1 MTKQKLTTTPTTTTT
16 PAPTAPAGAATI
28 SVSLLSDP
36 AGLTATV
43 AGKSVTTP
51 SRVELKPGEYTVRFS
66 QGGETVFDCPVK
78 VDENNTR
85 VKLDSRREP
94 FKCR

>member
-1 MTKQKLTTTPTTTTT
+1 MTPAVS
-16 PAPTAPAGAATI
+16 PAPTPTPTPETPAASAATI
-28 SVSLLSDP
+28 SYSLLSDP

-43 AGKSVTTP
+43 GGKSVTTP

-66 QGGETVFDCPVK
+66 QGGEAVFDCPVK

>member
-1 MTKQKLTTTPTTTTT
+1 
-16 PAPTAPAGAATI
+16 
-28 SVSLLSDP
+28 SDP

-51 SRVELKPGEYTVRFS
+51 SRVDLKPGEYTVRYS

-85 VKLDSRREP
+85 VKLESRREP